1 MGTSDH
7 SNILECRKPNPCR
20 HLEAYLCL
28 IIVSS
33 PKSFRDAGNI
43 PIKILGLLQIFNK
56 NNYIFREK
64 LTFSS
69 NCNAAIR
76 ILARRISEK
85 VRDNSFGFF
94 VLFCLLRRMEAIK
107 EAKLQVAQRSNLAE
121 LLLTLT
127 SSFHLPWPNHP
138 LHVELTNVC
147 IHPSVNDT
155 YLFLKIFKI

>member
-7 SNILECRKPNPCR
+7 SKILECRKLNPYR
-20 HLEAYLCL
+20 HLEACLHL

-43 PIKILGLLQIFNK
+43 SFKILGFLLIFNK

-69 NCNAAIR
+69 NCNAAIS
-76 ILARRISEK
+76 ILARRK
-85 VRDNSFGFF
+85 VRENRLGFF
-94 VLFCLLRRMEAIK
+94 VLFCLLRRMEVIK
-107 EAKLQVAQRSNLAE
+107 EANLQVAQRSNLAE

-127 SSFHLPWPNHP
+127 RSFRLPWPNHP

-147 IHPSVNDT
+147 IH
-155 YLFLKIFKI
+155 LLKMILICS